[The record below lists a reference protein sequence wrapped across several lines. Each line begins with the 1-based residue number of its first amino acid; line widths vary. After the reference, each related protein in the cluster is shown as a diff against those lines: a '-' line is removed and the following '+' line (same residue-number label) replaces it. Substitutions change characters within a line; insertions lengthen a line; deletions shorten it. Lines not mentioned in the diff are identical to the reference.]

1 MWKFMIKVAM
11 LSAILVSGLLLFV
24 VLLFSYSP
32 IKLCSVFVSE

>member
-32 IKLCSVFVSE
+32 IKFYSVFVSE

>member
-32 IKLCSVFVSE
+32 IKFCSVFVRE